1 MCLSSPLFPLISLL
15 YRILRS
21 MVMDGIAKK
30 TELKTNGTRKPA
42 SFWRKLMKQWQL
54 LLMALPMLFYVLL
67 FNYGPMW
74 GWITAFQDYKPKLGI
89 TGSKFVGWKNFLWLF
104 NRPDFLQSIR
114 NTLGMSVINLVLGTI
129 TSILLAILLNE
140 VRHSGFKRIV
150 QTVTYLPHFL
160 SMVIVVGMAQNIF
173 ASNGPLN
180 QFLMNVGL
188 VKEPIFFL
196 GEGSLF
202 WWLVGVINVWKE
214 VGWNTII
221 YIAAMTAID
230 PTLYEAAVIDGAGRF
245 NRIRYVTL
253 PGIKSTFVILLI
265 MNIGHLMEAGFEL
278 QYLLSSS
285 LTIEW
290 AQTIDIFVLKYG
302 ISKQQYGVATAA
314 GMFKSVVAIIL
325 LFAANTIAK
334 KLDESTL
341 I

>member
-1 MCLSSPLFPLISLL
+1 MRSISKKNELSTG
-15 YRILRS
+15 RS
-21 MVMDGIAKK
+21 GSAGFGKK
-30 TELKTNGTRKPA
+30 LT
-42 SFWRKLMKQWQL
+42 KQWQL
-54 LLMALPMLFYVLL
+54 LLMSVPMLLYVLL

-74 GWITAFQDYKPKLGI
+74 GWITAFQDYKPKKGI
-89 TGSKFVGWKNFLWLF
+89 TGSEFVGLKNFKWLF
-104 NRPDFLQSIR
+104 SRPDFLQSIR
-114 NTLGMSVINLVLGTI
+114 NTLGMSVINLVLGTV

-140 VRHSGFKRIV
+140 VRHTGFKRVV

-173 ASNGPLN
+173 ASNGPIN
-180 QFLMNVGL
+180 QFLTGVGL
-188 VKEPIFFL
+188 IKTPIFFL
-196 GEGSLF
+196 GEGKLF
-202 WWLVGVINVWKE
+202 WWLVGIINVWKE

-230 PTLYEAAVIDGAGRF
+230 PSLYEAASIDGAGRF
-245 NRIRYVTL
+245 AKIRYITL

-285 LTIEW
+285 LTIDW

-325 LFAANTIAK
+325 LFTANTIAK

-341 I
+341 V

>member
-1 MCLSSPLFPLISLL
+1 MDSIST
-15 YRILRS
+15 
-21 MVMDGIAKK
+21 K
-30 TELKTNGTRKPA
+30 TETNPVRPKKATFGRRL
-42 SFWRKLMKQWQL
+42 SRQWQL
-54 LLMALPMLFYVLL
+54 VLMSVPMICYVLL
-67 FNYGPMW
+67 FNYGPLW

-89 TGSKFVGWKNFLWLF
+89 TGSKFVGWKNFIWLF
-104 NRPDFLQSIR
+104 GRKDFLESIR
-114 NTLGMSVINLVLGTI
+114 NTLGMSVINLTLGTV
-129 TSILLAILLNE
+129 TAILLAVLLNE
-140 VRHSGFKRIV
+140 VRHTGFKRFV
-150 QTVTYLPHFL
+150 QTITYLPHFL
-160 SMVIVVGMAQNIF
+160 SMVIVVGMAQNVF

-180 QFLMNVGL
+180 QLLLNL
-188 VKEPIFFL
+188 RLIKQPIFFL
-196 GEGSLF
+196 GEGSFF
-202 WWLVGVINVWKE
+202 WWLVGIINVWKE

-245 NRIRYVTL
+245 NRISYVTL

-265 MNIGHLMEAGFEL
+265 MNIGRLMEAGFEL
-278 QYLLSSS
+278 QYLLSSP
-285 LTIEW
+285 LTVDW

-325 LFAANTIAK
+325 LFSANAIAK

>member
-1 MCLSSPLFPLISLL
+1 MDNISPN
-15 YRILRS
+15 
-21 MVMDGIAKK
+21 MDKRLDGP
-30 TELKTNGTRKPA
+30 RKPGV
-42 SFWRKLMKQWQL
+42 RKKLSRQWQL
-54 LLMALPMLFYVLL
+54 ILMSVPMICYVLL
-67 FNYGPMW
+67 FNYGPLW
-74 GWITAFQDYKPKLGI
+74 GWITAFQDYKPKLGLS
-89 TGSKFVGWKNFLWLF
+89 GSKFVGWKNFIWLF
-104 NRPDFLQSIR
+104 KRKDFLESIR
-114 NTLGMSVINLVLGTI
+114 NTLGMSVINLVFGTV
-129 TSILLAILLNE
+129 SAILLAILLNE
-140 VRHSGFKRIV
+140 VRNTRFKRVV
-150 QTVTYLPHFL
+150 QTITYLPHFL
-160 SMVIVVGMAQNIF
+160 SMVIVVGMAQNVF

-180 QFLMNVGL
+180 QLLMNLKL

-196 GEGSLF
+196 GEGSFF
-202 WWLVGVINVWKE
+202 WWLVGIINVWKE

-265 MNIGHLMEAGFEL
+265 MNIGRLLEAGFEL
-278 QYLLSSS
+278 QYLLSSP
-285 LTIEW
+285 LTVDW

-314 GMFKSVVAIIL
+314 GMFKSIVAIIL